1 MKKIIKNFLFFIA
14 IFSLANC
21 GNKPETKTQNHPY
34 KFYKFFDPFSFN
46 GIQETDSAII
56 TFPYCKVYFDS
67 SNNII
72 EINNFLS
79 DEEQHSYLVKHQENQ
94 HIIYSSTDETHL
106 NIFICLIC
114 DSKQVI
120 KIHNYNFRETPDYTN
135 FVSILKPHSEIT
147 YNYYTYDIPL
157 DNKRDSLLL
166 NKIVFVN
173 PNLVN
178 IDTLHF
184 KEKIFRTFESNKDS
198 IKVVTKTKCGD
209 SLKTEIKSF
218 SKIEFDNFWLF
229 QYNCNL

>member
-1 MKKIIKNFLFFIA
+1 MKKIIKNFIFFSV

-21 GNKPETKTQNHPY
+21 GNKTETKILNQPY

-46 GIQETDSAII
+46 GLQEMDSTLV
-56 TFPYCKVYFDS
+56 TFPYYKVHYDS
-67 SNNII
+67 LKNITKI
-72 EINNFLS
+72 DEFLS
-79 DEEQHSYLVKHQENQ
+79 DEELYSSLVTHHGNQ
-94 HIIYSSTDETHL
+94 HIIYSSTEERYL
-106 NIFICLIC
+106 NIFICLVC
-114 DSKQVI
+114 DNKQVI
-120 KIHNYNFRETPDYTN
+120 KIHNYNFKGTPDYTN
-135 FVSILKPHSEIT
+135 FVSILTPNSEIT

-218 SKIEFDNFWLF
+218 SKKTFDNFWLF